1 MKPIHKVTGLLLAG
15 TLTFS
20 AFALTAFAADEI
32 PASSLKVTA
41 ASNFAPSVTQTFD
54 ASANQ
59 ITTTWWMQDAEEVM
73 INVQGIL
80 TYDSTKLKVDMTD
93 GVNRT

>member
-20 AFALTAFAADEI
+20 TFALTAFAADEI

-41 ASNFAPSVTQTFD
+41 ASNFRQSDNNYMVD
-54 ASANQ
+54 A
-59 ITTTWWMQDAEEVM
+59 
-73 INVQGIL
+73 GRRGR
-80 TYDSTKLKVDMTD
+80 YDQRAGHSHL
-93 GVNRT
+93 